1 MRTQE
6 APTVRRLYSQATW
19 RSIGTNNNIYHGY
32 DCSCKILVV
41 KHKIETKPSFDQSLM
56 NCHHFILC
64 GGLLEGKTLPLG
76 SKTVVGLGKEKY
88 PPQEISNIIN
98 LYQSVFF
105 KQLLFYWISQY
116 LCWGTGDG
124 GQKGGVLKFYKT
136 FLGSCSVLL
145 KELFKNVIP
154 IK

>member
-1 MRTQE
+1 M
-6 APTVRRLYSQATW
+6 
-19 RSIGTNNNIYHGY
+19 
-32 DCSCKILVV
+32 V